1 MISITGREKTDFEI
15 TEQNISPGGFFIG
28 KTHVYYKFK
37 KNDVIQI
44 GTVEQLKKINY
55 AFYLREAEKLF
66 LLATLGGNPRITNYK
81 GNFDSTFE
89 KLVKESPHITI
100 KEVRNNPKKN
110 TEILLT
116 KSKDTTKLPK
126 LYSNW
131 HGVDINT
138 IKSYKERYERARKYG
153 WESSVQEY
161 KQILDIGTDYM
172 LGLFKYNKII
182 KHTYDNLT
190 DYYKSDHF
198 PTQMSNAIS
207 EISRSLRVKTVNCD
221 RKYYLYKK
229 FLKDYDMLKIKW
241 RIMSPDL
248 KVDTKT
254 GDLEY
259 KIGSPIGEYHIKM
272 NLYTFDQD
280 IKKIDNNLIDYV
292 DLPVV
297 LTALYKHYSTLDS
310 YMLDT
315 ILHHLIDTKS
325 VHSRVTEIAF
335 ETPVRDSI
343 IYKTHL
349 VSDGEIIKK
358 FITATDKIHNL
369 DSKQRKIF
377 KLAFGEHA
385 IQTEKFLGKFKIHQ
399 LLPFNKNIYKELLE
413 LNESEKRTFIG
424 FVGLIKNHYPY
435 LLNDKNI
442 NQLFDDTFLMITHSS
457 NVRNTLSAVRNSMP
471 QLKMSEFKKVVR
483 YLDIDCV
490 ERQRIYPAPLKEIYR
505 DYIRFHHNLVEL
517 EYRTNDNLNLT
528 PYSLKLEHD
537 ILSDEFT
544 KVKTQFTDKLLES
557 KYNEHNISRITNKT
571 YKHNNKDIVFITP
584 KTTQDLKDEG
594 NQLSHCVGT
603 YATRIIDNKCLIL
616 FARDKNNLDKSW
628 FTVELRIT
636 PNGYT
641 LGQQQSLKDFTLP
654 NELKE
659 KLVRDIKKINNV
671 KEYTENV
678 A

>member
-1 MISITGREKTDFEI
+1 
-15 TEQNISPGGFFIG
+15 
-28 KTHVYYKFK
+28 
-37 KNDVIQI
+37 
-44 GTVEQLKKINY
+44 
-55 AFYLREAEKLF
+55 
-66 LLATLGGNPRITNYK
+66 
-81 GNFDSTFE
+81 
-89 KLVKESPHITI
+89 
-100 KEVRNNPKKN
+100 
-110 TEILLT
+110 
-116 KSKDTTKLPK
+116 
-126 LYSNW
+126 
-131 HGVDINT
+131 
-138 IKSYKERYERARKYG
+138 
-153 WESSVQEY
+153 
-161 KQILDIGTDYM
+161 M

-198 PTQMSNAIS
+198 PTQMSNAVR
-207 EISRSLRVKTVNCD
+207 EVSRSLRVKTVNCD

-280 IKKIDNNLIDYV
+280 IKKVDSDLIDYV

-310 YMLDT
+310 YILDT
-315 ILHHLIDTKS
+315 ILRHLIDTES
-325 VHSRVTEIAF
+325 VHSRGTEIAF
-335 ETPVRDSI
+335 ETPIGAQLIR
-343 IYKTHL
+343 KTHL

-413 LNESEKRTFIG
+413 LNESEKRTFIS

-442 NQLFDDTFLMITHSS
+442 NQLFDDTFLMISHSS

-505 DYIRFHHNLVEL
+505 DYIRFHHDLVEL

-557 KYNEHNISRITNKT
+557 KYKEHSISRITNKT
-571 YKHNNKDIVFITP
+571 YKYDNKDIVFITP

-641 LGQQQSLKDFTLP
+641 LGQQQSIKDFTLP
-654 NELKE
+654 TELKE

>member
-1 MISITGREKTDFEI
+1 MITITGREKTDYEI

-37 KNDVIQI
+37 KNDVIQV
-44 GTVEQLKKINY
+44 GTIEQLKKINY
-55 AFYLREAEKLF
+55 AFALGEAEKLF

-81 GNFDSTFE
+81 GDFDSTFE
-89 KLVKESPHITI
+89 KLVKESPHII
-100 KEVRNNPKKN
+100 DNMRNNKKDSI
-110 TEILLT
+110 EVLLT
-116 KSKDTTKLPK
+116 DSKDTDKLPEF
-126 LYSNW
+126 YSNW
-131 HGVDINT
+131 YSNDIDT
-138 IKSYKERYERARKYG
+138 IKSYKESRERNSKYI
-153 WESSVQEY
+153 WYNPNDTVDY
-161 KQILDIGTDYM
+161 IIDNGTDYM

-190 DYYKSDHF
+190 GNYKSDHF
-198 PTQMSNAIS
+198 PTQMSNAVRK
-207 EISRSLRVKTVNCD
+207 ISRSLRVKSINSD

-229 FLKDYDMLKIKW
+229 FLKDYDMLNIKW

-254 GDLEY
+254 GELEY
-259 KIGSPIGEYHIKM
+259 KIGSPIGEYHVKM

-280 IKKIDNNLIDYV
+280 IKKVDSNLIDYV
-292 DLPVV
+292 DLPIV
-297 LTALYKHYSTLDS
+297 LTALYKHYSMLDS
-310 YMLDT
+310 YILDT
-315 ILHHLIDTKS
+315 ILRHLIDTKS
-325 VHSRVTEIAF
+325 VHSRGVEILF
-335 ETPVRDSI
+335 ETPIRAQL

-358 FITATDKIHNL
+358 FVTATDKIHNL

-442 NQLFDDTFLMITHSS
+442 NQLFEDTFLMISHSA
-457 NVRNTLSAVRNSMP
+457 NVRGTLSAIRNSMP
-471 QLKMSEFKKVVR
+471 RLKMSEFKKVVR

-517 EYRTNDNLNLT
+517 GYRTDSNLNLT

-544 KVKTQFTDKLLES
+544 KVKTQFTDKLLEN
-557 KYNEHNISRITNKT
+557 KYNEHSISRITNKT
-571 YKHNNKDIVFITP
+571 YKYDNKDIVFITP

-603 YATRIIDNKCLIL
+603 YATRIIDDRCLIL

-654 NELKE
+654 TELKE

>member
-44 GTVEQLKKINY
+44 GTIKQLKKINY
-55 AFYLREAEKLF
+55 AFALGEAQKLF

-81 GNFDSTFE
+81 GDFDSTFE
-89 KLVKESPHITI
+89 KLVRESPHII
-100 KEVRNNPKKN
+100 CNVRNNKKDSIE
-110 TEILLT
+110 TLLT
-116 KSKDTTKLPK
+116 NSKDTTKLPTF
-126 LYSNW
+126 YSNW
-131 HGVDINT
+131 YSNSIDT
-138 IKSYKERYERARKYG
+138 IKYYKESRDRNAKFS
-153 WESSVQEY
+153 WY
-161 KQILDIGTDYM
+161 KPNDTTDYIINNGTDYM

-190 DYYKSDHF
+190 GYCKSDHF
-198 PTQMSNAIS
+198 PTQMSNAVR

-259 KIGSPIGEYHIKM
+259 KIGSPIGEYHVKM

-280 IKKIDNNLIDYV
+280 IKKVDSDLIDYV

-297 LTALYKHYSTLDS
+297 LTALYRHYSTLDS
-310 YMLDT
+310 YILDT
-315 ILHHLIDTKS
+315 ILRHLIDTKS
-325 VHSRVTEIAF
+325 VHSRGTEIAF
-335 ETPVRDSI
+335 ETPIGAQLIR
-343 IYKTHL
+343 KTHL

-413 LNESEKRTFIG
+413 LNESEKRTFIS

-442 NQLFDDTFLMITHSS
+442 NQLFDDTFLMISHSS

-471 QLKMSEFKKVVR
+471 RLKMSEFKKVVR

-505 DYIRFHHNLVEL
+505 DYIRFHHDLVEL

-557 KYNEHNISRITNKT
+557 KYNEHSISRITNKT
-571 YKHNNKDIVFITP
+571 YKYDNKDIVFITP

-641 LGQQQSLKDFTLP
+641 LGQQQSIKDFTLP
-654 NELKE
+654 TELKE

>member
-44 GTVEQLKKINY
+44 GTIKQLKKINY
-55 AFYLREAEKLF
+55 AFALGEAQKLF

-81 GNFDSTFE
+81 GDFDSTFE
-89 KLVKESPHITI
+89 KLVRESPHII
-100 KEVRNNPKKN
+100 CNVRNNKKDSIE
-110 TEILLT
+110 TILT
-116 KSKDTTKLPK
+116 NSKDTTKLPAF
-126 LYSNW
+126 YSNW
-131 HGVDINT
+131 YSNSIDT
-138 IKSYKERYERARKYG
+138 IKYYKESRERNSKFS
-153 WESSVQEY
+153 WY
-161 KQILDIGTDYM
+161 KPNDTTDYIINNGTDYM

-182 KHTYDNLT
+182 RHAYDNLT
-190 DYYKSDHF
+190 GYCKSDHF
-198 PTQMSNAIS
+198 PTQMSNAVR
-207 EISRSLRVKTVNCD
+207 EVSRSLRVKSVNSD

-229 FLKDYDMLKIKW
+229 FLKDYDMLNIKW

-259 KIGSPIGEYHIKM
+259 KIGSPIGEYHVKM

-280 IKKIDNNLIDYV
+280 IKKVDSDLIDYV

-310 YMLDT
+310 YILDT
-315 ILHHLIDTKS
+315 ILRHLIDTKS
-325 VHSRVTEIAF
+325 VHSRGTEIVF
-335 ETPVRDSI
+335 ETPIGAQLIR
-343 IYKTHL
+343 KTHL

-369 DSKQRKIF
+369 NSKQRKIF

-385 IQTEKFLGKFKIHQ
+385 IQTEKFLGKFKVHQ
-399 LLPFNKNIYKELLE
+399 LLPFNKNIYKELLD
-413 LNESEKRTFIG
+413 LNESEKRTFIS

-442 NQLFDDTFLMITHSS
+442 NQLFDDTFLMISHSS

-471 QLKMSEFKKVVR
+471 RLKMSEFKKVVR

-557 KYNEHNISRITNKT
+557 KYKEHSISRITNKT
-571 YKHNNKDIVFITP
+571 YKYDSKDIVFITP

-654 NELKE
+654 IELKE

-671 KEYTENV
+671 KEYIENV